1 VKIVFEGD
9 PVPDRS
15 GSVVTVGVFDGVH
28 AGHRALISEARRI
41 ATDDGLQSVVVTFDR
56 HPATVVRPD
65 EVPRLL
71 TSLHHRLELLEQ
83 LGVDMAYVVTFDEER
98 SLQTP
103 EQFVEDVLVD
113 RLGTKVAVAAE
124 SFHFGHRRKGDVP
137 AMTELGVQ
145 YDILVVTVALTIVE
159 AIGGP
164 VTSTAVR
171 GVVAGGDVE
180 LAAKLLG
187 RPFEVRG
194 IVEHGD
200 ARGRTI
206 GFPTANVAVA
216 GDIILPSDGVYAG
229 WYVRGD
235 GSDGTLHPSAINV
248 GRRPTFYDENGLLLV
263 EAHLIDFDGDLYGEK
278 AAVRFVTRL
287 RDEQR
292 FSGIDALAAQLRSDV
307 DAARAVLRDRSA

>member
-9 PVPDRS
+9 PVPHRS

-71 TSLHHRLELLEQ
+71 TSLHQRLELLDQ
-83 LGVDMAYVVTFDEER
+83 LGVDIAYVVTFDVER

-137 AMTELGVQ
+137 TMTDLGVQ
-145 YDILVVTVALTIVE
+145 YGIKVITVPLTIDD

-164 VTSTAVR
+164 VTSTAIR

-180 LAAKLLG
+180 LAAELLG

-194 IVEHGD
+194 VVEHGD

-235 GSDGTLHPSAINV
+235 GSDGTPYPAAINV

-292 FSGIDALAAQLRSDV
+292 FSGIDALAAQLHSDV
-307 DAARAVLRDRSA
+307 DHARTVLQHRSA

>member
-145 YDILVVTVALTIVE
+145 YDIKVVTVPLTIDE

-206 GFPTANVAVA
+206 GFPTATVAVA

>member
-103 EQFVEDVLVD
+103 ELFVEDVLVD

-145 YDILVVTVALTIVE
+145 YDIKVVTVPLTIDE

-180 LAAKLLG
+180 LAAKQLG

>member
-56 HPATVVRPD
+56 PPATVVRPD

-145 YDILVVTVALTIVE
+145 YDIKVVTVPLTIDE
-159 AIGGP
+159 ASGGP

>member
-145 YDILVVTVALTIVE
+145 YDIKVVTVPLTIDE

-263 EAHLIDFDGDLYGEK
+263 EAHLIDFDGDLDGEK

>member
-145 YDILVVTVALTIVE
+145 YDIKVVTVPLTIDE

-206 GFPTANVAVA
+206 GFPTANGAVA

>member
-9 PVPDRS
+9 PVPDHG

-41 ATDDGLQSVVVTFDR
+41 ATDDGLQSAVVTFDR

-83 LGVDMAYVVTFDEER
+83 LGVDTAYVVTFDEER

-137 AMTELGVQ
+137 TMTELGVQ
-145 YDILVVTVALTIVE
+145 YDIKVVTVPLTIDD

-164 VTSTAVR
+164 VTSTAIR
-171 GVVAGGDVE
+171 GIVASGDVE
-180 LAAKLLG
+180 LAARLLG

-194 IVEHGD
+194 VVEHGD

-216 GDIILPSDGVYAG
+216 GDIMLPSDGVYAG

-235 GSDGTLHPSAINV
+235 GSDGTQYPSAINV

-307 DAARAVLRDRSA
+307 DHARAVLRDRSA

>member
-1 VKIVFEGD
+1 V
-9 PVPDRS
+9 
-15 GSVVTVGVFDGVH
+15 
-28 AGHRALISEARRI
+28 
-41 ATDDGLQSVVVTFDR
+41 
-56 HPATVVRPD
+56 
-65 EVPRLL
+65 
-71 TSLHHRLELLEQ
+71 
-83 LGVDMAYVVTFDEER
+83 
-98 SLQTP
+98 
-103 EQFVEDVLVD
+103 
-113 RLGTKVAVAAE
+113 VAA
-124 SFHFGHRRKGDVP
+124 
-137 AMTELGVQ
+137 
-145 YDILVVTVALTIVE
+145 
-159 AIGGP
+159 
-164 VTSTAVR
+164 
-171 GVVAGGDVE
+171 GDVE
-180 LAAKLLG
+180 LAARLLG

-235 GSDGTLHPSAINV
+235 GSDGATYPSAINV

>member
-65 EVPRLL
+65 ELPRLL

-145 YDILVVTVALTIVE
+145 YDIKVVTVPLTIDE

-200 ARGRTI
+200 ARGRTF

>member
-145 YDILVVTVALTIVE
+145 YDIKVVTVPLTIDE